1 MKKLLYFTFMLMF
14 LTSCETK
21 TDSKEISSV
30 NDLSQVDFADEN
42 NVLLDVRTP
51 EEFQEGN
58 IPNSV
63 NYDYNSAE
71 FESLIGDL
79 DKEKT
84 YYVYCKSGGRSAKAS
99 AKLQEAGFKRVVNLK
114 DGYSSFKK

>member
-1 MKKLLYFTFMLMF
+1 MKSLVYIFTFIIMVGCQPK
-14 LTSCETK
+14 TESTK
-21 TDSKEISSV
+21 ITSV
-30 NDLSQVDFADEN
+30 NDLSQVDFMDEN

-63 NYDYNSAE
+63 NYDFMSDD
-71 FESLIGDL
+71 FESMIRDL

-84 YYVYCKSGGRSAKAS
+84 YYVYCKSGNRSTKAS
-99 AKLQEAGFKRVVNLK
+99 AKLQEAGFKKVINLK
-114 DGYSSFKK
+114 DGYSAYKK